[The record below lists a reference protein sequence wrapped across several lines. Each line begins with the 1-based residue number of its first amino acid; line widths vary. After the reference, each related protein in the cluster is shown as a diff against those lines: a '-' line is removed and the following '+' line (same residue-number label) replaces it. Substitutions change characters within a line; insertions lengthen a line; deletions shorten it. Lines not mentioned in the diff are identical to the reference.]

1 MTDRSVIE
9 PRIGGRDVKGTANEM
24 RAAVVNEL
32 GQAPGISEE
41 RDEPRRT
48 AGVSL
53 VQVTAAAVNP
63 IDLLIASGLHPL
75 GKPKPGYVPGV
86 EGAGLIVE
94 SDTFAPG
101 TLVRVSVPGGFVDG
115 TLAQYTLAQDTAC
128 VQVPEG
134 LGDDLAAAIGVV
146 GISALVGL
154 RDEAALKPGE
164 SVLVLGAT
172 GAFGQAFVHLARALG
187 AGRVIAAGRNEARL
201 AALEA
206 RGVVDGTVL
215 LDPDPAGFLGGL
227 EKVGGQVDIVV
238 DPLWGPYAQSA
249 ISALRTTGR
258 LLNVGQSAGA
268 EGTIIASSLR
278 HARLKVLGLSGSYLT
293 PGQSAEAY
301 AQVADYAAQGKLD
314 LELATYPLRDVAEVW
329 AAQAASPGRKLVLR
343 PGE

>member
-1 MTDRSVIE
+1 
-9 PRIGGRDVKGTANEM
+9 M

-48 AGVSL
+48 PGVSL

-86 EGAGLIVE
+86 EGVGQIAE

-101 TLVRVSVPGGFVDG
+101 TRVRVSVPGGFVDG
-115 TLAQYTLAQDTAC
+115 SIAQYVLAQDTAC
-128 VQVPEG
+128 VPIPDA

-154 RDEAALKPGE
+154 RDEAELKAGE

-172 GAFGQAFVHLARALG
+172 GAFGQAFLHLARTLG
-187 AGRVIAAGRNEARL
+187 AERVIAAGRNEERL

-206 RGVVDGTVL
+206 RGVVDGTAL
-215 LDPDPAGFLGGL
+215 LDPDPAGFLSRL
-227 EKVGGQVDIVV
+227 EKVGGQVDVVV

-249 ISALRTTGR
+249 LSALRSSGR
-258 LLNVGQSAGA
+258 LLNVGNSAGA
-268 EGTIIASSLR
+268 EGTVGAGALR
-278 HARLKVLGLSGSYLT
+278 HGRLKVLGLSGSYLT
-293 PGQSAEAY
+293 PARSAEAY
-301 AQVADYAAQGKLD
+301 AQVAGYAAQGKLD
-314 LELATYPLRDVAEVW
+314 LELATYPLGDVAEVW
-329 AAQAASPGRKLVLR
+329 AAQAASPGKKLVLR